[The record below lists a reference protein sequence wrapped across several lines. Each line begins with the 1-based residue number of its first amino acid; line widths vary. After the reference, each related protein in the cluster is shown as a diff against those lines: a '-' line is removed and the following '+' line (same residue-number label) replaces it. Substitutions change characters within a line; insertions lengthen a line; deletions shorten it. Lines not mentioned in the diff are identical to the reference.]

1 MASLVTINSMQT
13 RGGDG
18 NEQDAPELLSKLPPV
33 NIRVEDLKLGILFD
47 RSIYLLVL
55 VLQSITLYLFCS
67 TWQLRR
73 VVYTKEVV
81 AFARIDDDTETK
93 VTSLSSS
100 VN

>member
-47 RSIYLLVL
+47 RSAYLLIL
-55 VLQSITLYLFCS
+55 VLGIDHCPSVLQHLAITKS
-67 TWQLRR
+67 GVHKRR
-73 VVYTKEVV
+73 G
-81 AFARIDDDTETK
+81 RIR
-93 VTSLSSS
+93 S
-100 VN
+100 NR